1 MILKKE
7 TINGRT
13 VYVEINF
20 QEALKMENKDE
31 LVFTD
36 EEEKENFEDE
46 LIESKTS
53 DKETNIEFDKIKN
66 AIKNTSDAL
75 MSSLHKAVKGENVDV
90 NKDDINSDNLINI
103 IPFLEDEDIHKIF
116 LDILNDDPKY
126 KDINIATIIPFF
138 EDEDADELFIKK
150 LTNPSWHPEYSTSS
164 LAVFASED
172 CLTQIV
178 DDYIDGKYKDIK
190 IEELFPYLENEDIK
204 RIFNSYIKIE

>member
-20 QEALKMENKDE
+20 QEALKIENKDE

-36 EEEKENFEDE
+36 EDEKENFEDE

-53 DKETNIEFDKIKN
+53 AKETNIEFDKIKN

-75 MSSLHKAVKGENVDV
+75 MSSLHKAVKGESVDV

-103 IPFLEDEDIHKIF
+103 IPFLEDENIHKIF

-178 DDYIDGKYKDIK
+178 DD
-190 IEELFPYLENEDIK
+190 
-204 RIFNSYIKIE
+204 